1 MLTVKS
7 LFNCACLLLALL
19 SLSSAANSP
28 DIQIHA
34 RQNLN
39 DLNVRLSVDEQAWL
53 RHKNTL
59 IVGILDSKAPPYR
72 LINER
77 NELEGIGADNLSA
90 LQRDLAIPIRLKTYP
105 SAAAAFEA
113 LKTGEVD
120 MVDSSTQIEAED
132 FKVALSPPYAFTEL
146 ALFAESGDL
155 HDYSRDMTNV
165 RVAATDGMALELYQR
180 TGGKGLIKRYST
192 PLAAMASLLSGE
204 SQVYLGDTLATHYVS
219 NQLFS
224 NQLVVNHSARL
235 PEIQVGFAV
244 APDNL
249 MLQGILERTLGSLK
263 RCQIIRALAE
273 WSSTQ
278 TCDLSSFLDR
288 LDSAERSWINQSD
301 PLRLVISED
310 LAPYVFF
317 NARGRLNGIASD
329 LLDIVRRKTGLRFEI
344 IRVTSL
350 SDVQT
355 QLRKRQAD
363 LSVMTEVNHGES
375 SYLFTRPFITTP
387 YVLLQKKD
395 AAPAPEV
402 NADFTGTLAFASGQL
417 AREDLAKRYPRLR
430 LEETRTMAD
439 ALNRTRDG
447 KVDYAVAPANM
458 ARYYLAYKYENL
470 LKISGMLAIADAR
483 VAFVASKDHPLLISI
498 MDKALSEIS
507 PQEYLQIIGRW
518 RANSATDDKYWEG
531 VTSFIWKSL
540 GILCL
545 LLTVA
550 GYWIYTQRQ
559 RILRKQQDLLQRQ
572 LLLDQLQVAKE
583 AAETASRSKSVFLA
597 TMSHEIRTPLNAI
610 IGMLELVL
618 TRKDDSEL
626 NTQSV
631 HIAYD
636 SAHSL
641 LALIGDILDISR
653 IESGKQTLHPEPAN
667 LHELIESV
675 RNVFMGLARQK
686 NLDLQLELD
695 TLARQ
700 PVWIDGLKFKQ
711 VLSNLV
717 SNAIKFTEQG
727 SVVIQCQAQ
736 AVGDNSINVRV
747 SVTDTGSGI
756 PASQI
761 QQVFTPFFELDSA
774 INTPNAGAGLG
785 LSISQ
790 SLSHL
795 MNATLSLESEVGV
808 GTCLLFSGRFERVSE
823 KLNLPQAPQPTVTTT
838 IERPL
843 TVLIVEDHL
852 PSQYLLSQQIR
863 YLGHQ
868 TITASNGVEGLAQ
881 WQAHE
886 VDIIL
891 TDCNMPEMGGHEMAQ
906 AIRRLEAQ
914 LGLRPCTLI
923 GLTASA
929 QPQELERCLRSGMDH
944 ALVKPVGLA
953 HLNRLIP
960 KRHGAGSSPGAT
972 PPSLNTT
979 IKAALAARVV
989 ISNQHEQLA
998 LRAALE
1004 HDDRPA
1010 LNAIAHKLKGTAYL
1024 LNAQGLLELCQY
1036 IEELVAQNA
1045 PASVLNEA
1053 VTQLEQALM
1062 TLSTSLQTH

>member
-1 MLTVKS
+1 M
-7 LFNCACLLLALL
+7 LALL
-19 SLSSAANSP
+19 SLNTAANSP
-28 DIQIHA
+28 EIQLHA

-53 RHKNTL
+53 WHKKNL
-59 IVGILDSKAPPYR
+59 VVGILDSKAPPYR

-77 NELEGIGADNLSA
+77 QELEGIGADNLSA
-90 LQRDLAIPIRLKTYP
+90 LQRDLAITIRLKTFP
-105 SAAAAFEA
+105 SAADAYRA
-113 LKTGEVD
+113 LKAGEVD
-120 MVDSSTQIEAED
+120 MVDSATQIEAHD

-155 HDYSRDMTNV
+155 HDYSREMDTV

-180 TGGKGLIKRYST
+180 AGGKGLIRRYST
-192 PLAAMASLLSGE
+192 PLAAMASLMSGE
-204 SQVYLGDTLATHYVS
+204 SQVYLGDTLGTHYVS

-224 NQLVVNHSARL
+224 NQLVVNHSAKL

-263 RCQIIRALAE
+263 RCQIIRALTE

-278 TCDLSSFLDR
+278 TCDLSSFIDR
-288 LDSAERSWINQSD
+288 LSNAERVWIDQSE

-317 NARGRLNGIASD
+317 NGRGRLNGIASD

-355 QLRKRQAD
+355 QLRKHQAD
-363 LSVMTEVNHGES
+363 LSVMTEVDQGEPNLLYS
-375 SYLFTRPFITTP
+375 RPFITTP

-395 AAPAPEV
+395 ASLTPEV
-402 NADFTGTLAFASGQL
+402 NADFTGSLAFASGQL
-417 AREDLAKRYPRLR
+417 AREDLATRYPRLR

-439 ALNRTRDG
+439 TLNRARDG

-458 ARYYLAYKYENL
+458 ARYYLAYKYENI
-470 LKISGMLAIADAR
+470 LKISGMLAIPEAR
-483 VAFVASKDHPLLISI
+483 VAFVTPNDHPLLISI

-531 VTSFIWKSL
+531 VTSFTWKSL

-559 RILRKQQDLLQRQ
+559 RIIRKRQDLVQRQ

-641 LALIGDILDISR
+641 MALIGDILDISR

-675 RNVFMGLARQK
+675 RNVFMGLAQQK
-686 NLDLQLELD
+686 NLALQLDLD
-695 TLARQ
+695 AQARQ
-700 PVWIDGLKFKQ
+700 PVWIDSLKFKQ
-711 VLSNLV
+711 ILSNLV

-727 SVVIQCQAQ
+727 SVVIQCQVQ
-736 AVGDNSINVRV
+736 AVGDSSINARI
-747 SVTDTGSGI
+747 SVTDTGAGI
-756 PASQI
+756 AASQV

-774 INTPNAGAGLG
+774 VNNPNAGAGLG

-790 SLSHL
+790 SLSRL
-795 MNATLSLESEVGV
+795 MNANLSLESEVGV
-808 GTCLLFSGRFERVSE
+808 GTRVLLTATFERVSE
-823 KLNLPQAPQPTVTTT
+823 KLDTPQATTPTAVASS

-863 YLGHQ
+863 YLGHH

-891 TDCNMPEMGGHEMAQ
+891 TDCNMPEMSGHQLAQ

-929 QPQELERCLRSGMDH
+929 QSQALERYLSSGMDH

-960 KRHGAGSSPGAT
+960 KRHRPGTSSESAA
-972 PPSLNTT
+972 PSFSTT
-979 IKAALAARVV
+979 IKAALAARIVA
-989 ISNQHEQLA
+989 SNQNEQRA
-998 LRAALE
+998 LRTALE
-1004 HDDRPA
+1004 HNDRPA
-1010 LNAIAHKLKGTAYL
+1010 LSAIAHKLKGTAYL
-1024 LNAQGLLELCQY
+1024 INAPGLLELCQY
-1036 IEELVAQNA
+1036 LEELIAQNA
-1045 PASVLNEA
+1045 PEPELHSAA
-1053 VTQLEQALM
+1053 TQLEHALV
-1062 TLSTSLQTH
+1062 TLSTSLKTP